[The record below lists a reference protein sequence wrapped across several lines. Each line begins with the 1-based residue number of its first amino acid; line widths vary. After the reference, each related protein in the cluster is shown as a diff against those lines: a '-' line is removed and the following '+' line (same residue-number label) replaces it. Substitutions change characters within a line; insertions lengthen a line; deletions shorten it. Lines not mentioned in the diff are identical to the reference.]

1 MNVIVCLIT
10 LILCIPN
17 CNSYHIQMNSIVW
30 CMAFC
35 NNRVLYVQYLFQNQS
50 FNHIELSHKVVV
62 STRALN
68 TEFEPQQC
76 ILFTQYN
83 STHTLTAQNSHRL
96 SLYCIFFAPFIST
109 LWIRRRQA
117 QSLVL
122 SKKWSMWVWYYWFSS
137 RAPRFCACD
146 MQEPEK
152 TVSMIRIQ
160 PSC

>member
-1 MNVIVCLIT
+1 MNPVWGQSNVKCRKRLSKEWGIQIADIYGYTIQTMMNVIVCLIT

-30 CMAFC
+30 CKPFC
-35 NNRVLYVQYLFQNQS
+35 NNRLLYVQYLFQNQS

-68 TEFEPQQC
+68 IEFEPQQC

-109 LWIRRRQA
+109 LWIRRRQV
-117 QSLVL
+117 QCLVL
-122 SKKWSMWVWYYWFSS
+122 SKK
-137 RAPRFCACD
+137 
-146 MQEPEK
+146 
-152 TVSMIRIQ
+152 
-160 PSC
+160 